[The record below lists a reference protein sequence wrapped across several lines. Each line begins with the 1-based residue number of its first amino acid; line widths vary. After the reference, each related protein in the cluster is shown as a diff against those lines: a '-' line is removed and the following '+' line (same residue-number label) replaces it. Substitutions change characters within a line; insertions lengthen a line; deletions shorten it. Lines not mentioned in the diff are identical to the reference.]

1 MQVHQRYTD
10 VKNGKITPSE
20 FLQEAKWDPILS
32 KYITN
37 FDTFESAVNVF
48 KTKGLLFE
56 ESESKNKPFS
66 VSDWRNENSAF
77 LDTKKGDVDS
87 AHVNLFE
94 FEKGWRWELKLSGK
108 CDEEAVQKAKAK
120 AVKNLEKDAIHY
132 TKLEM
137 GELAPD
143 DKNTQSVDVSK
154 GQNKVDEKNAA
165 KPVKVKDQD
174 SDASAKAYLKAAEEK
189 GKAPKK
195 VQLNEGLK
203 LPTSIVNKIEQAKD
217 WISKK
222 TEQDKEKPKYK
233 AALKKLEDVL
243 ATDAEGIVKTLR
255 DNIKKVSPD
264 FPNQKSGE
272 DFRARLNDIYVVYDS
287 LNKAN
292 LLDEKDEDYLPSAI
306 ANPIIEALRAY
317 VAFLRD
323 NELSTAYKYLKEDT
337 TVTAG
342 ANGLTSLL
350 QKVTDINLGASQ
362 PVTNLEDAIKQVG
375 GGDLNKGLENIKGLF
390 QGNGAG
396 SPDQQIDALKGLI
409 EKGAVQGEKLAD
421 IFDKAGKTFGSAKD
435 GQKLF
440 SIASPNKE
448 MIISKLEKVADTVSP
463 DSTSDVADTVSKV
476 PFNILEP
483 LGIAVAVGTALW
495 TAAQLK
501 RANDSRSADLNKLY
515 SKLKPLTDREE
526 GDSVPQD
533 KQDAEDKEAP
543 KADNKKANEKGG
555 DEISKPIELDPNV
568 PDDFE
573 MPKTGD
579 KAQGKE
585 GDKEA
590 PEDKTTSAKKDTKK
604 AKSAEKHHV
613 VDMATKKTV
622 KIFDTPEE
630 ALDDAEKLNNGKK
643 ATNDSGYKVFSEKE
657 VAKKGFGTDDGID
670 DEEQPAAAKEKKTKK
685 SVKATPLTK
694 DSFKNN
700 PEAKVVGI
708 TLTSDV
714 DGETNKF
721 KSVKFGLDP
730 KVYDAYKT
738 AKDAKL
744 RNSLALIASKVKSTT
759 TELSVDLT
767 GMLAKEIE
775 AASKGDVKI
784 TKTGKLKE
792 EVEIMWESS
801 ELDNMIQSHANSK
814 NPLVTEDCGCGEDP
828 KNKVPGGLGDKL
840 TAADVDADELA
851 MGLTIEREHT
861 DDPEVAM
868 EIALDHLAED
878 PHYYSK
884 MKESGL
890 EEGVKPKR
898 PYRTNW
904 PFYAVQAEKALLA
917 GFDTKEEASNF
928 LRDNAGKGISVK
940 TREQVSLIGK
950 KPGKQDKIAYY
961 DKPESWRN
969 IGYNKFMWDFSQR
982 EAREELM
989 EVLRG
994 MVKKNLLKEY
1004 SFMPKP
1010 EGPDVDRK
1018 ELKNLLAGID
1028 WPPEDKLDEDY
1039 DNSYRDQIN
1048 QEKIMKMR
1056 ELIDRMGQEGIDLY
1070 NEYAP
1075 EGCKWGQEAEL
1086 FNMKE
1091 EAENM
1096 IHQQINDMQDMDPKD
1111 LAKEVLEKGFPEHS
1125 IKNKAAALIL
1135 GNAIKEGEKDPEVKK
1150 AFMMLS
1156 DKLKKK

>member
-1 MQVHQRYTD
+1 MNLFKRYTD

-56 ESESKNKPFS
+56 ESESKSKSFS

-195 VQLNEGLK
+195 VELNEGLK

-272 DFRARLNDIYVVYDS
+272 DFRARLNDIYAVYDS

-323 NELSTAYKYLKEDT
+323 NELSTAYKYLKEET
-337 TVTAG
+337 TITAG

-362 PVTNLEDAIKQVG
+362 PVSNLEDAIKQVG

-421 IFDKAGKTFGSAKD
+421 IFSKAGNTFGSAKD

-440 SIASPNKE
+440 SIASPDKE
-448 MIISKLEKVADTVSP
+448 MIISKLEKVADKVP
-463 DSTSDVADTVSKV
+463 DVAGPDTTDAISNIAQ
-476 PFNILEP
+476 NILGP
-483 LGIAVAVGTALW
+483 LGITVAIG
-495 TAAQLK
+495 AAIWGAAELK
-501 RANDSRSADLNKLY
+501 KRNDSRLADLNKLY
-515 SKLKPLTDREE
+515 KKMEPLTDREA

-533 KQDAEDKEAP
+533 KQDVEDKEAP
-543 KADNKKANEKGG
+543 KADDKKADQADDKNLKDVPTNPDGTT
-555 DEISKPIELDPNV
+555 KPIELSVDEPAA
-568 PDDFE
+568 DD
-573 MPKTGD
+573 
-579 KAQGKE
+579 
-585 GDKEA
+585 
-590 PEDKTTSAKKDTKK
+590 KKG
-604 AKSAEKHHV
+604 E
-613 VDMATKKTV
+613 
-622 KIFDTPEE
+622 TPEE
-630 ALDDAEKLNNGKK
+630 EPAKGAEKPAPKAKAPKAGAKKPDEKAPDQGEAPKDAE
-643 ATNDSGYKVFSEKE
+643 APAAEKP
-657 VAKKGFGTDDGID
+657 A
-670 DEEQPAAAKEKKTKK
+670 EEQPAAAKEKKTKK

-714 DGETNKF
+714 EGETNKF

-767 GMLAKEIE
+767 GMPAKEIE

-801 ELDNMIQSHANSK
+801 ELDNMVQSHANSK

-890 EEGVKPKR
+890 EEAVKLKR

-904 PFYAVQAEKALLA
+904 PFYVVQNEKAIIA
-917 GFDTKEEASNF
+917 GFNSKDEATNF
-928 LRDNAGKGISVK
+928 FRDNPSKGLTIK
-940 TREQVSLIGK
+940 TKDQLAK
-950 KPGKQDKIAYY
+950 MPAKLNY

-969 IGYNKFMWDFSQR
+969 ISVNKFMWDFSQR

-994 MVKKNLLKEY
+994 MVKKSLLKEY

-1028 WPPEDKLDEDY
+1028 WPPVGEPDKY
-1039 DNSYRDQIN
+1039 DNGYRNNVN

-1075 EGCKWGQEAEL
+1075 EGCKWGEKGEL

-1096 IHQQINDMQDMDPKD
+1096 IRQQINDMQDMDPKD